1 MRLSRGRNEQESIAI
16 IGIGCRYGG
25 GIVDF
30 DSFQRVIAAGVDA
43 VGTVPPDRW
52 SAAFDSGDRTTAGA
66 GYCGFGA
73 FLPDV
78 GRFDASFFGIR
89 PEVAR
94 EIDPQHR
101 LLMEVAWEAAEHA
114 GLGDDVASRH
124 RTGVFFGMLAM
135 DYLLLHAQGGGTNAI
150 DRHFASGREFSFAAG
165 RLSYL
170 LNLSGPA
177 MTVNTACSS
186 SLVAVHLAC
195 RSLISGESDVALAG
209 GVNVLVAPDLNIY
222 LTKLGAL
229 SPTGHCKPFDA
240 QADGLVRG
248 EGVGVVVLKRL
259 ADAEADGDRVLA
271 VIRGS
276 AVNHNGRSMTPTM
289 PSMEAQ
295 VSLLADALHD
305 AGAHPDDVRYV
316 EAHGPGTPV
325 GDPVEAAA
333 LSSVFTPHRPAGLP
347 LYVGSVKANLGHTDA
362 AAGVAGLL
370 KAVHVLRSGQ
380 VPPQLHHRTPNPAI
394 DWAGSCLRVMPDGAP
409 LDLPR
414 HGLVGVSSIGLSGTN
429 AHILLGRPDEAPAPM
444 PVPPRWHAPRLG
456 TRPSPVRPAAYP
468 RHAVTEPGPHRRRPL
483 LLLLSGADGEGLA
496 AAAGDLAGLLAET
509 PAPGLLDIQHTL
521 AHRRWHLNRRA
532 AVLAPSLPAA
542 LDSLRALAD
551 GRPADHVLT
560 GNAAAAPD
568 EAVGLRL
575 VGEPLSTLAA
585 ARFLYQS
592 EPDFR
597 QAFDECRTAVDRS
610 AGRGV
615 RLLSDTVFAD
625 RSTHVAAQISVQ
637 IALCELWRL
646 WGLPPQ
652 DVTAD
657 GVGRYAKLVVTGAAG
672 LDEVMQAVNRRYTG
686 RGRRI
691 AERSRCRPVPIVPA
705 RGAARAEVPGARLDI
720 RPNTTVGELM
730 TGAAHLFCQGVPL
743 DWSRV
748 LPGRHHALP
757 RRRFGGEV
765 LWSPHS
771 AAVSEVPVGVQSH

>member
-1 MRLSRGRNEQESIAI
+1 MRLSRRRDEQESVAI

-43 VGTVPPDRW
+43 VGTVPPERW
-52 SAAFDSGDRTTAGA
+52 SSAYNADDRTTAGA

-89 PEVAR
+89 PDVAR

-101 LLMEVAWEAAEHA
+101 LLLEVAWEAAEDA
-114 GLGDDVASRH
+114 GLGDDDASRR

-135 DYLLLHAQGGGTNAI
+135 DYLLLHAQGGGTTAI
-150 DRHFASGREFSFAAG
+150 DKNFASGREFSFAAG

-170 LNLSGPA
+170 MNLHGPA

-229 SPTGHCKPFDA
+229 SPTGRCKPFDA
-240 QADGLVRG
+240 RADGLVRG

-271 VIRGS
+271 VIRGT
-276 AVNHNGRSMTPTM
+276 AVNHNGRAMTPTM
-289 PSMEAQ
+289 PCVDAQ
-295 VSLLADALHD
+295 VDLIGDALFD

-325 GDPVEAAA
+325 GDPVEADA
-333 LSSVFTPHRPAGLP
+333 LSRVFTPNRPAGLP

-380 VPPQLHHRTPNPAI
+380 VPPQLHHHVPNPAI
-394 DWAGSCLRVMPDGAP
+394 DWARSCLRVMPEGAP
-409 LDLPR
+409 LDLPA

-429 AHILLGRPDEAPAPM
+429 AHILLGRPEVA
-444 PVPPRWHAPRLG
+444 PVPPPAPRWHAPRLG
-456 TRPSPVRPAAYP
+456 SRPSPARPGSAPWHTAA
-468 RHAVTEPGPHRRRPL
+468 EPGPRWRRPL
-483 LLLLSGADGEGLA
+483 LLLLSGADANGLA
-496 AAAGDLAGLLAET
+496 AAADGLADLLAET
-509 PAPGLLDIQHTL
+509 PVQRLPDIQHTL

-532 AVLAPSLPAA
+532 AVLAQSLPGA
-542 LDSLRALAD
+542 LHSLRALAD
-551 GRPADHVLT
+551 GRTA
-560 GNAAAAPD
+560 GNVIMGNTAAALD
-568 EAVGLRL
+568 EQVGLRL
-575 VGEPLSTLAA
+575 VGEPLSTLAS
-585 ARFLYQS
+585 ARYLYQS

-597 QAFDECRTAVDRS
+597 QAFDECRSAVGRT

-615 RLLSDTVFAD
+615 RLLSEAVFAD

-646 WGLPPQ
+646 WGLAPES
-652 DVTAD
+652 VTAD
-657 GVGRYAKLVVTGAAG
+657 GIGRYAKLVVTGEAG
-672 LDEVMQAVNRRYTG
+672 IDEVMQAVNRRFN
-686 RGRRI
+686 GRRI
-691 AERSRCRPVPIVPA
+691 AERARCRPVPGRSR
-705 RGAARAEVPGARLDI
+705 RGGVRVEVPGSHLDV
-720 RPNTTVGELM
+720 RPNATVGELM
-730 TGAAHLFCQGVPL
+730 EGAAHLFCQGITL

-765 LWSPHS
+765 LWSPHA